1 MQTLTGW
8 TPDVYLVHDDVWG
21 RAMAAYRPVA
31 DDSSA
36 RLLRVDGIDDA
47 ASFVAD
53 TASSDRAVV
62 MRHAQWDRFTW
73 IRVEGQTQVANLLV
87 PVSREGTCQ
96 AAPTAH

>member
-1 MQTLTGW
+1 
-8 TPDVYLVHDDVWG
+8 
-21 RAMAAYRPVA
+21 
-31 DDSSA
+31 
-36 RLLRVDGIDDA
+36 VDGIEAA

-53 TASSDRAVV
+53 AASSDRAVV